1 MERSS
6 KEEFFQRVRR
16 PCLSDQEH
24 LRQRQRLYPTQQA
37 HGWANDRAHEGW
49 KRYKHSQIEENH
61 YEDNYDKAK
70 KRARNANEKLT
81 IDERNYYEETT
92 AEYTPDQHR
101 DLLPRARRWET
112 AARE

>member
-16 PCLSDQEH
+16 PRLSDREH
-24 LRQRQRLYPTQQA
+24 LRQRHQLYPTTPA
-37 HGWANDRAHEGW
+37 HGLANDRARKGW
-49 KRYKHSQIEENH
+49 ESYKDRQEEDSRYAKDYENA
-61 YEDNYDKAK
+61 E
-70 KRARNANEKLT
+70 KRARYENEKLT
-81 IDERNYYEETT
+81 IDELKYYKNTT

-101 DLLPRARRWET
+101 DLFPRARRWGT